1 MVMMKRYKFYIVS
14 LVAMMLV
21 AISPATFAANLWVT
35 VSKNKVVKNE
45 VFQLRIVADEKVSSD
60 DLDLK
65 ILENDFYVG
74 RPSFGTSLN
83 IINGKRTTRSEWN
96 VSLAAQRLGN
106 AEIPAFSLN
115 GASSEPITIQVSV
128 DADEPKVADLIELQ
142 NSLDKQQLYPNESA
156 ILKTRLII
164 KADPRRLQNPN
175 ILPPRAEGL
184 TLDAIGEPNQY
195 QSVLDGVE
203 VTMLEQDYRVTA
215 DKAGNF
221 TLWGIGFKGSVV
233 YGSNRTGTTKLVSAN
248 TAPEQFAIKVNPI
261 PDNYQGNW
269 LPASSL
275 SLSQRWSDSDGNA
288 INNDTLETKVG
299 DSISRE
305 ITLDI
310 QGVTSERF
318 PDIKIDYPKSVRV
331 YQEKPQFSQLANGST
346 RMTLTQV
353 IIPQQQGD
361 ITLNDVQ
368 INWWNSQKEK
378 QVSSNIEGITLNVNP
393 GDLVNNTEPALL
405 NTPIPA
411 AETVVVKDSG
421 FWPYLTA
428 LFAALWLIST
438 VLLVKRKKPSVQS
451 PTINSSEQEGTVALI
466 HAIESGDSVRAGYLA
481 KEWILQTN
489 IPDKALKMQIDTQLQ
504 AMQASRY
511 STKALNWD
519 SGQLI
524 SLIKQADRHSRK
536 SNSCEEPLA
545 KL

>member
-1 MVMMKRYKFYIVS
+1 MMKRYKFYIVS

>member
-1 MVMMKRYKFYIVS
+1 MMKRYKFYIVS

-203 VTMLEQDYRVTA
+203 VTILEQDYRVTA

-519 SGQLI
+519 SAQLI

>member
-248 TAPEQFAIKVNPI
+248 TAPKEFTIKVNPI

-288 INNDTLETKVG
+288 IINDTLETKVG

-318 PDIKIDYPKSVRV
+318 PDIKINYPKSVRV

-353 IIPQQQGD
+353 IIPQQQGE

-378 QVSSNIEGITLNVNP
+378 QVSSKIEGITLNVNP

-405 NTPIPA
+405 NTTIPE

-421 FWPYLTA
+421 YWPYLTA
-428 LFAALWLIST
+428 LFATLWLVST
-438 VLLVKRKKPSVQS
+438 GLLLKRRAPKTQPSLVT
-451 PTINSSEQEGTVALI
+451 PSEQEGTKALI
-466 HAIESGDSVRAGYLA
+466 SAIEGGDSVRASYLA
-481 KEWILQTN
+481 KEWFLRTHFS
-489 IPDKALKMQIDTQLQ
+489 DETLKTQIDAELHAMHASSYSSQGMDWDYTQLV
-504 AMQASRY
+504 
-511 STKALNWD
+511 N
-519 SGQLI
+519 
-524 SLIKQADRHSRK
+524 LIKKADKSSRNNE
-536 SNSCEEPLA
+536 SNKEPLA

>member
-203 VTMLEQDYRVTA
+203 VTILEQDYRVTA

-519 SGQLI
+519 SAQLI

>member
-1 MVMMKRYKFYIVS
+1 
-14 LVAMMLV
+14 
-21 AISPATFAANLWVT
+21 
-35 VSKNKVVKNE
+35 
-45 VFQLRIVADEKVSSD
+45 
-60 DLDLK
+60 
-65 ILENDFYVG
+65 
-74 RPSFGTSLN
+74 
-83 IINGKRTTRSEWN
+83 
-96 VSLAAQRLGN
+96 
-106 AEIPAFSLN
+106 
-115 GASSEPITIQVSV
+115 
-128 DADEPKVADLIELQ
+128 
-142 NSLDKQQLYPNESA
+142 
-156 ILKTRLII
+156 
-164 KADPRRLQNPN
+164 
-175 ILPPRAEGL
+175 
-184 TLDAIGEPNQY
+184 
-195 QSVLDGVE
+195 
-203 VTMLEQDYRVTA
+203 MLEQDYRVTA

-248 TAPEQFAIKVNPI
+248 TAPKEFTMKVNPI

-288 INNDTLETKVG
+288 IINDTLETKVG

-318 PDIKIDYPKSVRV
+318 PDIKINYPKSVRV

-353 IIPQQQGD
+353 IIPQQQGE

-378 QVSSNIEGITLNVNP
+378 QVSSKIEGITLNVNP

-466 HAIESGDSVRAGYLA
+466 HAIESGDSVRAGYLT

-536 SNSCEEPLA
+536 NKSCEEPLA